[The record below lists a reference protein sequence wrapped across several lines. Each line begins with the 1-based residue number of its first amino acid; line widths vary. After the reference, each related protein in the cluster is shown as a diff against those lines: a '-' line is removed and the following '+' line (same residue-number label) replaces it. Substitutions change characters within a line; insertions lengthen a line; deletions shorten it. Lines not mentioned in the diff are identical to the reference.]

1 MQFQGFGWLS
11 SHGICQP
18 LYHAQEKVTIKLSSR
33 SACSYK
39 VKSARCNNIS
49 QCFLIK
55 INYST
60 HANVG

>member
-18 LYHAQEKVTIKLSSR
+18 LYHTQEKATIKL
-33 SACSYK
+33 
-39 VKSARCNNIS
+39 KSARCNNIS